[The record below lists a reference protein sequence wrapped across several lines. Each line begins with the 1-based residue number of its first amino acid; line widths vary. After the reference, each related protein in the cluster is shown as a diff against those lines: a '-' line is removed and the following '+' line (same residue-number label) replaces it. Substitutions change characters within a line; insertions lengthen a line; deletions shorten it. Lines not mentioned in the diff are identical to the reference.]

1 MSILTYDRIVHPW
14 LSAVRQSLTTLLYH
28 VQNGCQTCYQ
38 RVYYAIWCYRLKGD
52 ESKLF
57 RAKTTLSDEIRARK
71 KTTFWVYMV
80 HRHVYY
86 LNSFSL
92 ENPDMN
98 ILLFSGRQ
106 LNLWTCGI
114 LLHLN
119 LQTCFYS
126 SHSNNIFLTL
136 KPAFISLKIIHSIS
150 ML

>member
-1 MSILTYDRIVHPW
+1 
-14 LSAVRQSLTTLLYH
+14 
-28 VQNGCQTCYQ
+28 
-38 RVYYAIWCYRLKGD
+38 
-52 ESKLF
+52 
-57 RAKTTLSDEIRARK
+57 
-71 KTTFWVYMV
+71 MV

-119 LQTCFYS
+119 LQTCFYL
-126 SHSNNIFLTL
+126 SHFNNIFLTL
-136 KPAFISLKIIHSIS
+136 KPAFISLKIIHSQLYKYSSTTTTLPNIHLGRKWIIFTNFHFSFDSLRCFS
-150 ML
+150 MNLCITSCLSSLADCLESERVAYDQDGYIRE